1 MPDSKPALRKDRVRL
16 IYLLKRRKD
25 MTHEEFSK
33 YWLNVHSKVF
43 IGSRVA
49 HQYTLRYDQ
58 VRVGGEY
65 GFVKDAY
72 GRTAIMSPLC
82 PDLLRHSVL
91 FLFAT
96 VLFLFAILAYLR
108 NANIGA
114 QMHVSPA
121 VMKAWSEKCG
131 IPATTYDGVALL
143 EADSFEDLE
152 KVRPR
157 HGALL

>member
-1 MPDSKPALRKDRVRL
+1 MPDNKPCLSPGSHSLRKDRVRL

-58 VRVGGEY
+58 
-65 GFVKDAY
+65 
-72 GRTAIMSPLC
+72 
-82 PDLLRHSVL
+82 
-91 FLFAT
+91 
-96 VLFLFAILAYLR
+96 
-108 NANIGA
+108 
-114 QMHVSPA
+114 MHVSPA
-121 VMKAWSEKCG
+121 TMKAWSDKYG

-143 EADSFEDLE
+143 EADSFEDLQKLPIRQVLDSTE
-152 KVRPR
+152 YRTHIGPDE
-157 HGALL
+157 HNFIDHENSQMIPMNF